1 MSPFQT
7 WSAILVPINVSFVSG
22 QLGPATKHQLSP
34 IGRIS
39 SPQLQPRPIRGQ
51 IGGTEKARCGNCSTP
66 SRLRSSHPP
75 RCFCQIA
82 KITRKSE
89 AQLAAT
95 AVQDVMRWRVQ
106 MCSMWER
113 PVPPADAC
121 GFSGDT
127 WAPRQMWGNTAQEQ
141 VWVGPHVWSQGK
153 RQTVFIWLTFPQTHR
168 HTSVH
173 RNKQAL
179 GCSPGGP
186 PVKRPAWHR
195 AACVY
200 SPPALKCLYF
210 HQGLWEAEAM
220 FRG

>member
-1 MSPFQT
+1 M
-7 WSAILVPINVSFVSG
+7 PINVSFVSG

-34 IGRIS
+34 IGRMS

-51 IGGTEKARCGNCSTP
+51 IGGTEKARCGSRSTP

-106 MCSMWER
+106 TRRMWER

-141 VWVGPHVWSQGK
+141 VWVGPHVWMQPGQKTNRVYLANLSPTAPTHIRTQE
-153 RQTVFIWLTFPQTHR
+153 QTGAGMLTRRTPGEETCLTQSCVCLLPACFEMSVFP
-168 HTSVH
+168 SG
-173 RNKQAL
+173 AL
-179 GCSPGGP
+179 RDWSH
-186 PVKRPAWHR
+186 V
-195 AACVY
+195 
-200 SPPALKCLYF
+200 
-210 HQGLWEAEAM
+210 
-220 FRG
+220 